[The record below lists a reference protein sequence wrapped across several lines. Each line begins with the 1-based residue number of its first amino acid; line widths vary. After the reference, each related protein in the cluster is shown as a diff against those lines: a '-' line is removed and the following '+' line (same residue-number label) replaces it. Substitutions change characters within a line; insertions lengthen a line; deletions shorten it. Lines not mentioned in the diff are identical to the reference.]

1 MKKTMT
7 ALLFMAMFALIAS
20 VTANAATFDQ
30 VLGRWTKSI
39 TYTDEDKISNLEIK
53 ATYYSAEFIEAYIQK
68 EAQSNMW
75 TQQEADDYKYNFLSA
90 LRLNEMIPIQIEFNN
105 NAETMYL
112 GPFDIMVKLR
122 IGNKLYKPEDYD
134 KRFNFKFQG
143 KKEGLVYFRRF
154 DEKTGK
160 DLLKGVKNVTLE
172 LNSTISPNVTRGKTT
187 KFLWDVANDDPS
199 KLYQGKAAERFESDR
214 LIKRLEKLR
223 KDKTTL
229 ESQLKAVDDE
239 IGTIQKR
246 LDELA
251 KK

>member
-1 MKKTMT
+1 M
-7 ALLFMAMFALIAS
+7 
-20 VTANAATFDQ
+20 
-30 VLGRWTKSI
+30 I
-39 TYTDEDKISNLEIK
+39 T
-53 ATYYSAEFIEAYIQK
+53 
-68 EAQSNMW
+68 
-75 TQQEADDYKYNFLSA
+75 
-90 LRLNEMIPIQIEFNN
+90 
-105 NAETMYL
+105 
-112 GPFDIMVKLR
+112 
-122 IGNKLYKPEDYD
+122 
-134 KRFNFKFQG
+134 
-143 KKEGLVYFRRF
+143 F

-172 LNSTISPNVTRGKTT
+172 LTPTISPNLTRGMTT

-199 KLYQGKAAERFESDR
+199 KLYQGKAADRFESDR

>member
-1 MKKTMT
+1 MKK
-7 ALLFMAMFALIAS
+7 LISVLSLVIFVLAFSAS
-20 VTANAATFDQ
+20 AFVADAFSNVTARWQKEQKFQDS
-30 VLGRWTKSI
+30 LGANLTI
-39 TYTDEDKISNLEIK
+39 TC
-53 ATYYSAEFIEAYIQK
+53 TYYSAEYIEAAIQQ
-68 EAQSNMW
+68 EALKNLW
-75 TQQEADDYKYNFLSA
+75 TQQETDDYKFSFLKA
-90 LRLNEMIPIQIEFNN
+90 LNLSETIPVNIKFVNN
-105 NAETMYL
+105 GPSMHL
-112 GPFDIMVKLR
+112 GPFDVMVKLR
-122 IGNKLYKPEDYD
+122 IGNKVYKPVDYD

-143 KKEGLVYFRRF
+143 EKEGLVYFPRF

-160 DLLKGVKNVTLE
+160 DLLKGAKTVRLE
-172 LNSTISPNVTRGKTT
+172 FSSAISSVLDSKTPY
-187 KFLWDVANDDPS
+187 FLWDVNKDDPS

-239 IGTIQKR
+239 IGTIQTR

>member
-1 MKKTMT
+1 MKKLISVLSLVIFTM
-7 ALLFMAMFALIAS
+7 LLATSAFAADAFS
-20 VTANAATFDQ
+20 NVTARWQKEQKFQDR
-30 VLGRWTKSI
+30 LGANLTI
-39 TYTDEDKISNLEIK
+39 TC
-53 ATYYSAEFIEAYIQK
+53 TYYSAEYIEASIQQ
-68 EAQSNMW
+68 EAQKNLW
-75 TQQEADDYKYNFLSA
+75 TQQETDDYKFSYLKA
-90 LRLNEMIPIQIEFNN
+90 LNLDEMIPINIKFINN
-105 NAETMYL
+105 GPSMHL
-112 GPFDIMVKLR
+112 GPFDVMVKLR
-122 IGNKLYKPEDYD
+122 IGNKVYKPVDYD

-143 KKEGLVYFRRF
+143 EKEGLVYFPRF

-160 DLLKGVKNVTLE
+160 DLLKGAKTVRLEFSHAISSTLD
-172 LNSTISPNVTRGKTT
+172 SKSPY
-187 KFLWDVANDDPS
+187 FLWDVNKDDPS
-199 KLYQGKAAERFESDR
+199 KLYQGKAADRFESDR